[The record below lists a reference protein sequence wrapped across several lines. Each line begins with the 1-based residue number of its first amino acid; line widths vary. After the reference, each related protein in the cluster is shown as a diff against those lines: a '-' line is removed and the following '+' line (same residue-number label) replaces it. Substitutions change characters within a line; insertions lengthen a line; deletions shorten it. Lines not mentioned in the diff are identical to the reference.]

1 VVKGSANR
9 IVDVISEDFGSRSRH
24 ETLMAEVLT
33 VCTSIRHASRHLPR
47 WMSTKHVSVNLE
59 L

>member
-1 VVKGSANR
+1 
-9 IVDVISEDFGSRSRH
+9 VISEDIGSRSRH